1 MDFANI
7 LSTAGTIAAVL
18 AVASVLRQRD
28 TISTLKENNSALQ
41 ERVVLLEEET
51 KSCLE
56 NHQENEKKLTSLQ
69 AELTAYKELTLVPK
83 DLVSQLLA
91 KDEEIIALLKKG
103 Q

>member
-28 TISTLKENNSALQ
+28 TISTLKENNLALQ

-56 NHQENEKKLTSLQ
+56 NHLENEKKLHALQ

-83 DLVSQLLA
+83 ELVTQLLA
-91 KDEEIIALLKKG
+91 KDEEIITLLKEK
-103 Q
+103 